1 MARIE
6 SLNPDVAATL
16 VALRQQMLNQQ
27 LARTALQA
35 TVQKHH
41 AATLKAKAAHKRRPL
56 VKLV

>member
-6 SLNPDVAATL
+6 SLNPDAAATL
-16 VALRQQMLNQQ
+16 AALKQQMLNRQ
-27 LARTALQA
+27 LAATALQA

-41 AATLKAKAAHKRRPL
+41 AATVAAKIGHKRRPL